1 MDLAIATARL
11 NRMTASSTEPV
22 LSPEDIEALL
32 EQFAVVDSFG
42 ALPTDPDWDSTWNLT
57 GAAAEGWLWK
67 AGRVSDRFDFG
78 SDVQRFSR
86 NQLYTHCMQMHA
98 EYARRNAASVDVGG
112 WYEDW
117 AIIGNMNG
125 I

>member
-11 NRMTASSTEPV
+11 TRMTSAGTEPI
-22 LSPEDIEALL
+22 LTADDLTALL
-32 EQFAVVDSFG
+32 EQFSVVDSYG
-42 ALPTDPDWDSTWNLT
+42 ALPTDPDWDNSYNLT

-67 AGRVSDRFDFG
+67 AGRVSNQFDFG

-86 NQLYTHCMQMHA
+86 NQLFAHCMKMHD
-98 EYARRNAASVDVGG
+98 EYARRNAASLDVGG
-112 WYEDW
+112 AYEDW

-125 I
+125 L